1 MLINALQTCN
11 NIAIFTIN
19 KPQTVF
25 SFAFNTLYLKLFEGM
40 LAFYHQI

>member
-11 NIAIFTIN
+11 NIAIFVTN

-25 SFAFNTLYLKLFEGM
+25 SFIFNTLYSKPFEGIP
-40 LAFYHQI
+40 AFHHW